1 MSRYFQTMKFHRILR
16 AGMLALLYL
25 GVAAWGQLQATSS
38 TNAATSQS
46 QVSTNDEAE
55 RKVEPVLEE
64 AFFQARLG
72 NHERAVQLFQ
82 QVLQAVP
89 NHRRALFGLG
99 TSYIALHKYSEAT
112 NVLWRSVQL
121 DRNDY
126 YALNNLAWIF
136 AAAQDVRFRDGKRA
150 IELARETLL
159 HAPTDYRVWSTLA
172 EAYYIAGE
180 YTRARRA
187 AEEALRIAQQLNL
200 PTNVVREY
208 QQQVQRCR
216 AAEQAM
222 SILE

>member
-1 MSRYFQTMKFHRILR
+1 
-16 AGMLALLYL
+16 
-25 GVAAWGQLQATSS
+25 VAPR
-38 TNAATSQS
+38 QS
-46 QVSTNDEAE
+46 QTSTNDETE

-72 NHERAVQLFQ
+72 NHERAIPLFQ
-82 QVLQAVP
+82 QVLQTVP

-99 TSYIALHKYSEAT
+99 TSYIAMQKYAEAT
-112 NVLWRSVQL
+112 NVLWRSIQL
-121 DRNDY
+121 DRSDY

-136 AAAQDVRFRDGKRA
+136 AAAQDIRFRDGKRA
-150 IELARETLL
+150 IQLAQEALL

-180 YTRARRA
+180 YARARRA
-187 AEEALRIAQQLNL
+187 AEEALRIVQQLNL
-200 PTNVVREY
+200 PTNTVQEY

-222 SILE
+222 NILE